1 MREDE
6 MPENAPALVSMNR
19 PANDNQEKLPNNG
32 WWIVTAF
39 ICASL
44 LVLAF
49 MGYKALAG
57 EATTGQ
63 ARIIDTIEIHGQ
75 TQGWHHCFLGLI
87 ESRS

>member
-32 WWIVTAF
+32 WWMVPVF
-39 ICASL
+39 IWALL

-49 MGYKALAG
+49 MGYQAFAG
-57 EATTGQ
+57 EAITGQ
-63 ARIIDTIEIHGQ
+63 ARIIDGDTIEIHGQ
-75 TQGWHHCFLGLI
+75 TQGRHH
-87 ESRS
+87 R